1 LNQWAGTNTPTIVN
15 GAQRPATT
23 INIALAHLY
32 RDWLDDTN
40 FDKAL
45 DVAIRDWGRRSP
57 KVKKAVNDNDVYRI
71 RAITQMFCR
80 FDFTPADAEIR
91 ARIVYFTQ
99 IGYLSAERYRGPESK
114 VNRARRF
121 LYCLTGVPPTEEES
135 ELLAKSLVGENMED
149 AVF

>member
-1 LNQWAGTNTPTIVN
+1 VRNV
-15 GAQRPATT
+15 
-23 INIALAHLY
+23 
-32 RDWLDDTN
+32 LDSN

-45 DVAIRDWGRRSP
+45 DFAVRDWGRRSP
-57 KVKKAVNDNDVYRI
+57 KVKKTVNENDVYRI

-99 IGYLSAERYRGPESK
+99 IGYLSVERYRGSESK
-114 VNRARRF
+114 VTRARRF
-121 LYCLTGVPPTEEES
+121 LYCLTGVQPSEEES
-135 ELLAKSLVGENMED
+135 ELLANSLVDENKED